1 MTDTSSAVAPST
13 GSDLPRP
20 ASATSPL
27 RHRGIRGLLLSEIIS
42 SAGSQMTMLALPW
55 FVLATTGSISRMGFV
70 FAAELVP
77 VALLGIPAGLLVA
90 RTGVRRIML
99 AGDALRAVLIAV
111 VPVLRLLG
119 ALSFPLLLVM
129 VAVVGAVST
138 PYVAAQRLALPELVG
153 EDEQLMLKAGGLLE
167 AAIRGASLIGPALA
181 GLVIGLVGA
190 VNVLWV
196 DAATFVISFAL
207 LTTLPRPTNDLS
219 AAARSEGVLTGA
231 RAVLGDRVL
240 ATVTGAAL
248 LYGFF
253 FPFVIASLPVMAEFR
268 FGRNPHTAGLL
279 LAAWG
284 GGALLGALTT
294 GRFADRLNPLR
305 MGAYAA
311 LALDAVLWFLPWHFP
326 AAVVVVVLVS
336 SGFFTPLLNAPLLT
350 LLLSRT
356 DPAVR
361 AQAVT
366 FVMTANLLAG
376 PIAFA
381 VSGFAFSGWGV
392 EPVLAVVAAGL
403 LVCALLL
410 TRLAFTV
417 PPPEQEEQPQ
427 QDPQPQ
433 QGSQPQPQP
442 RSE

>member
-1 MTDTSSAVAPST
+1 MTDTSSAVAPPA

-20 ASATSPL
+20 ASRTSPL

-99 AGDALRAVLIAV
+99 VGDALRAVLIAV

-153 EDEQLMLKAGGLLE
+153 EDEQLMLRAGGLLE

-181 GLVIGLVGA
+181 GLVIGLIGA

-207 LTTLPRPTNDLS
+207 LTALPRPANDLS

-248 LYGFF
+248 LYG
-253 FPFVIASLPVMAEFR
+253 S
-268 FGRNPHTAGLL
+268 
-279 LAAWG
+279 
-284 GGALLGALTT
+284 
-294 GRFADRLNPLR
+294 
-305 MGAYAA
+305 
-311 LALDAVLWFLPWHFP
+311 
-326 AAVVVVVLVS
+326 
-336 SGFFTPLLNAPLLT
+336 
-350 LLLSRT
+350 
-356 DPAVR
+356 
-361 AQAVT
+361 
-366 FVMTANLLAG
+366 
-376 PIAFA
+376 
-381 VSGFAFSGWGV
+381 
-392 EPVLAVVAAGL
+392 
-403 LVCALLL
+403 
-410 TRLAFTV
+410 
-417 PPPEQEEQPQ
+417 PPPF
-427 QDPQPQ
+427 
-433 QGSQPQPQP
+433 
-442 RSE
+442 RAR